1 MWSRY
6 GEGTVYS
13 TTVEMKRSKEMAKK
27 SKRTTSVSMTSSAT
41 RTEFNP
47 DYTYVKRDLGR
58 IGVLAGSFFALLIVL
73 SFFIK

>member
-1 MWSRY
+1 MTKRTSRR
-6 GEGTVYS
+6 
-13 TTVEMKRSKEMAKK
+13 TTV
-27 SKRTTSVSMTSSAT
+27 SVTNSAA

-47 DYTYVKRDLGR
+47 DYTHVKRDLSR